1 MDDQPTIDCTAEE
14 GDGESGGGTP
24 DVSAVYDVVASTSG
38 SQSGINVE
46 YVDARATTFIPFT
59 GGSGSVTFYG
69 TDNTF
74 TSAANT
80 FRFYKASNS
89 NIVITANGTGITIGA
104 YYT

>member
-59 GGSGSVTFYG
+59 GGAVTFYG
-69 TDNTF
+69 TDNTY
-74 TSAANT
+74 TSASTWFRLSKAN
-80 FRFYKASNS
+80 NS
-89 NIVITANGTGITIGA
+89 NIVITANGNTLTIGA